1 MTSNVLPLHF
11 AHSQASSSQNTNVD
25 DTLVGYKIKSAL
37 PYKIFSTLTQYFTL
51 DPFQFIDSLVRFTFI
66 ASFFLQ
72 FSSGN
77 FSFLFSAGFEPIWQ
91 PQKYIYL
98 VCRNRLLR
106 NFIFAKTQCLLLA
119 IFVQKVF
126 ETNKNLKK

>member
-11 AHSQASSSQNTNVD
+11 APSQASSSQNTNVD
-25 DTLVGYKIKSAL
+25 NTLVGCKIKSVL
-37 PYKIFSTLTQYFTL
+37 PYKNFLDIILLTL

-77 FSFLFSAGFEPIWQ
+77 FSFLFSAVFEPIWQ

-98 VCRNRLLR
+98 VCM
-106 NFIFAKTQCLLLA
+106 
-119 IFVQKVF
+119 
-126 ETNKNLKK
+126 